1 MKRWIQMGWE
11 KMSKGACGGKEEA
24 KDAAGRT
31 TLAFRRVLRFPT
43 PPSEGLKDRIYVLR
57 KRLKVSTQRGEPPDA
72 GQTRKYAMDDSPEI
86 ACIDKMNE
94 LVPARPRQYIRWW
107 AVAELNHDQVVVK
120 GEENSDLAGLMI
132 SHASPHACFFLPPS
146 RLDLVGHCFCPQPQ
160 ARSLYSSAWKIVVLL
175 ADSFKSLL
183 AWSEPESVAGTVA
196 RHLFL

>member
-1 MKRWIQMGWE
+1 
-11 KMSKGACGGKEEA
+11 
-24 KDAAGRT
+24 
-31 TLAFRRVLRFPT
+31 
-43 PPSEGLKDRIYVLR
+43 
-57 KRLKVSTQRGEPPDA
+57 
-72 GQTRKYAMDDSPEI
+72 
-86 ACIDKMNE
+86 MNE
-94 LVPARPRQYIRWW
+94 LVPARPRQYIRWR

-132 SHASPHACFFLPPS
+132 SHASPHASFFLPPS
-146 RLDLVGHCFCPQPQ
+146 RLDLVGHCFCPIPRLPVAPSAQPQ